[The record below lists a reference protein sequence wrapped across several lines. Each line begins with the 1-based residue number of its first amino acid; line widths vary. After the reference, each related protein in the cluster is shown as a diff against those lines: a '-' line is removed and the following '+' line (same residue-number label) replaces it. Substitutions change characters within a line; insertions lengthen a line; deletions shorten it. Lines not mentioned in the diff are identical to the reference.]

1 MITSQITGK
10 PIFGQNP
17 AGFTPLIPNNSGY
30 LTFLGSKLIDKTFL
44 YTALTFVPNDI
55 PATQNN
61 FLQMIKTEM
70 DTNYLPSILTDSTK
84 NYEVEIVVNNVRVDY
99 STPSTDRGIWTQRTY
114 NWYVQLSINVNVN

>member
-17 AGFTPLIPNNSGY
+17 AGFTPLIPNNAGY
-30 LTFLGSKLIDKTFL
+30 LTFIGSKLIDKTFL
-44 YTALTFVPNDI
+44 YTSLTFVPNDI

-70 DTNYLPSILTDSTK
+70 DTNYLPSILTDASK
-84 NYEVEIVVNNVRVDY
+84 NYEVEIVVNNVRVDF